1 MKSNQISLFGK
12 LRHLSLPGV
21 VLLAMATA
29 FTGCEKSSAPAAAT
43 PPPVAPTEEQI
54 VTVYI
59 WDKYLSPDLMAEFKE
74 RTGIEVVPQL
84 YESTDEMVEGLKSE
98 PGTYD
103 VFLCEDGYIQILA
116 GKRLIKEL
124 DQSKLKNFANI
135 DEPYRNPAFD
145 PENQFTIPYLWGTTL
160 LAYRKDKI
168 PNPRQSWSIM
178 SDPQYSGKVSFLNA
192 RMECYDVML
201 RTMGVV
207 LKDADVAQVTQAA
220 EMMLG
225 LVRDRG
231 LRFGSDNEVK
241 DHLLQGDS
249 WMSMIYSGD
258 AALIAEENPEVP
270 IGYFIPE
277 EGAILWTDSFCISR
291 DSRRVENAYKF
302 LDFMLEA
309 KSAAQS
315 ANEFHFASPNK
326 AARPFL
332 AKELLEDAAIYP
344 RQDILDKCQYFA
356 LRSVDSL
363 KEINIGWGRVQEA
376 WLARSGQVFNEEAT
390 PAGPGA
396 APQAA
401 PLPN

>member
-12 LRHLSLPGV
+12 LRQLSLPGV
-21 VLLAMATA
+21 VLLALTAA
-29 FTGCEKSSAPAAAT
+29 FTSCEKSSSPTVSNPAP
-43 PPPVAPTEEQI
+43 VEKKDDQI

-74 RTGIEVVPQL
+74 RTGIEVVPKF
-84 YESTDEMVEGLKSE
+84 YESTDQMVEGLKSE
-98 PGTYD
+98 PGAYD
-103 VFLCEDGYIQILA
+103 IFLCEDGYIQILA

-124 DQSKLKNFANI
+124 DHTKLKNFSNI
-135 DEPYRNPAFD
+135 DKPYRNPAFD
-145 PENQFTIPYLWGTTL
+145 PKNQFTIPYLWGTTL
-160 LAYRKDKI
+160 IAYRKDKI
-168 PNPRQSWSIM
+168 PNPRHSWSIM
-178 SDPQYSGKVSFLNA
+178 SDPEYSGKVSFLDA
-192 RMECYDVML
+192 RMECYDLML

-207 LKDADVAQVTQAA
+207 LEDADVSQVTHAA
-220 EMMLG
+220 EKILG

-231 LRFGSDNEVK
+231 LRFGNDNEVK

-258 AALIAEENPEVP
+258 AALIAAENPEIP

-277 EGAILWTDSFCISR
+277 EGAIIWTDSFCISR
-291 DSRRVENAYKF
+291 DSRRVGNAYKF

-315 ANEFHFASPNK
+315 ANELHFASPNK
-326 AARPFL
+326 AAEPL
-332 AKELLEDAAIYP
+332 LSKELLDDPAVYP
-344 RQDILDKCQYFA
+344 RKDILDKCQYFSI
-356 LRSVDSL
+356 RSVDSL

-376 WLARSGQVFNEEAT
+376 WLARSGQVSNEKEAPSDPGET
-390 PAGPGA
+390 PTAS
-396 APQAA
+396 